1 MDEVFADFRDVDQS
15 FVREFQT
22 GGFSA
27 RVFELALFAYL
38 SEQEYALDRT
48 SIGPDFIIREPV
60 PFAIEA
66 TTANPPQDEG
76 LASLDPDETFLNLVP
91 KDLRLAEREFVF
103 QVGKA
108 LRRKL
113 TKRDA
118 GGRPY
123 WEQPHVAGRPFVI
136 ALQVF
141 YSISSLF
148 HPVGLIANYLYG
160 RRDVATHD
168 ADGRLQLT
176 VEPIG
181 EHEYQGKSIPSGLFS
196 LPEAS
201 HLSGV
206 LFSNSQ
212 TAVKFNRIA
221 TERGYGPPDITMIR
235 MGTVLDRSPE
245 AVEPEL
251 FGYVVVPETEYFET
265 FSEGLHLIHNPWARN
280 PLPVG
285 ALRDVTE
292 HRMLEDGRVE
302 ITASRLDPFMS
313 QTDIFGGPGA
323 RAVALTVL
331 EMFLRSE
338 VDHEQ
343 ENWPRQAP
351 GVR

>member
-1 MDEVFADFRDVDQS
+1 MDEVFADFHDVDQS

-38 SEQEYALDRT
+38 REQGYELDRT
-48 SIGPDFIIREPV
+48 SAAGPDFITREPV

-66 TTANPPQDEG
+66 TTANPPQDEDV
-76 LASLDPDETFLNLVP
+76 ASQFDPDDSFLNLAP
-91 KDLRLAEREFVF
+91 KDLRSAEREFVF
-103 QVGKA
+103 RVGKA

-118 GGRPY
+118 SGRAY
-123 WEQPHVAGRPFVI
+123 WEQSHVDGLPFVI
-136 ALQVF
+136 ALEVF

-160 RRDVATHD
+160 RRDVATYD
-168 ADGRLQLT
+168 ATGKLQLT
-176 VEPIG
+176 VEPID

-196 LPEAS
+196 LPEATN
-201 HLSGV
+201 LSGV

-212 TAVKFNRIA
+212 TAVKFNRIG
-221 TERGYGPPDITMIR
+221 TERGYGPLDVTMVR
-235 MGTVLDRSPE
+235 MGAVLNRDPN
-245 AVEPEL
+245 AVEPQL
-251 FGYVVVPETEYFET
+251 FGYVVVPDTEYFET

-285 ALRDVTE
+285 AVRDVTE

-302 ITASRLDPFMS
+302 ITASRLDPFIS
-313 QTDIFGGPGA
+313 LTNIFTGPGA
-323 RAVALTVL
+323 IDVALMVL
-331 EMFLRSE
+331 EGFL
-338 VDHEQ
+338 
-343 ENWPRQAP
+343 
-351 GVR
+351 G